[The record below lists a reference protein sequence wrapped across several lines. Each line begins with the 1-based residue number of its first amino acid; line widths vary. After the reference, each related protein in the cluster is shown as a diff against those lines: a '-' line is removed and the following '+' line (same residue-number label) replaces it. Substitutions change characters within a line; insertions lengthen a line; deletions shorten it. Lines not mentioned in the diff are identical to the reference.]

1 MNLEKLEKYIKESDY
16 TTTELASMLGI
27 SRVMLW
33 NYRKGNSK
41 ISLNIALELAQIL
54 EIPLEELLN

>member
-41 ISLNIALELAQIL
+41 INLNIALELAQIL